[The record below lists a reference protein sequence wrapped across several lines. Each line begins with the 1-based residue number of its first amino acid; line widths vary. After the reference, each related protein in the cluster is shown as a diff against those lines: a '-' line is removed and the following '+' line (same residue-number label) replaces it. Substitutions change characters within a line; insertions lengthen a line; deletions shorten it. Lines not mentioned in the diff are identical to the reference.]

1 MFQASHDKS
10 IDGPLDETT
19 VDVSPAGETELIE
32 LAQMEDREA
41 FTRLF
46 QRYNEQICTYLGRFV
61 GNADLGRDLAQET
74 FLQAWKSLPTLHSDL
89 SLKPWLYR
97 VATNLARSHLRHE
110 QLIRWFPWMEHGED
124 GVLEHLNVAGPEEQ
138 ANDSECIR
146 LALAEL
152 SPQSRACLLLQVVAG
167 FSQREIA
174 GLLGI
179 SEKSVSAYVSRGR
192 ERFRQAYQR
201 LEGGSAT

>member
-32 LAQMEDREA
+32 LAPVEDREA

-110 QLIRWFPWMEHGED
+110 QLIRWFPWMEHNLRQHTRMISRPPSTLRSNHTLHRAQHAPPFTIYI
-124 GVLEHLNVAGPEEQ
+124 VKSMRVYSH
-138 ANDSECIR
+138 CR
-146 LALAEL
+146 LLSRFLSILHSYRPGGQNTTIAL
-152 SPQSRACLLLQVVAG
+152 QTTYRRIGDCH
-167 FSQREIA
+167 
-174 GLLGI
+174 
-179 SEKSVSAYVSRGR
+179 
-192 ERFRQAYQR
+192 
-201 LEGGSAT
+201 T